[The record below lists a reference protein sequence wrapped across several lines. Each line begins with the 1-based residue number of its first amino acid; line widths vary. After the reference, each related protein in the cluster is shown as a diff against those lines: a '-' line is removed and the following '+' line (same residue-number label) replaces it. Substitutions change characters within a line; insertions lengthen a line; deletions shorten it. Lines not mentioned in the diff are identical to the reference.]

1 MEACLLRQD
10 PPQQNGLE
18 QEGTADSFTT
28 TTITCMRGAVILNHP
43 MLSLTV
49 IILGHN
55 HRAPQDPAPRSVSC
69 H

>member
-1 MEACLLRQD
+1 MGE
-10 PPQQNGLE
+10 
-18 QEGTADSFTT
+18 EGTADSFTT

-55 HRAPQDPAPRSVSC
+55 HRAPQDPAPR
-69 H
+69 